1 MLKQGA
7 RPARSRSQT
16 NKFFGQNR
24 EATTEGNLPVTTTI
38 SEDYAFPAG
47 HAARGRSAS
56 PRCSRRRTAS
66 GISPFW
72 RRSCVRTPW
81 APWRESRS
89 VWLDN
94 GVQRVER
101 MYRVPPRRRRRQWEF
116 RRFRLGR
123 SAVAV
128 AARALGH
135 GGGNFCLDWAAL
147 RLAELSPWAFP
158 ALDLGLPL
166 FLVDIVAYFLLLF
179 KLSLEPI
186 SYARRRNDD
195 TDAGETD
202 RKPSLIV

>member
-24 EATTEGNLPVTTTI
+24 EATTEGNLPVTTTV

-81 APWRESRS
+81 APWREPLGLARQRSSESGEDGSRPAAVALPAVGISTVSARTVGCRSRS
-89 VWLDN
+89 SSAGPWW
-94 GVQRVER
+94 G
-101 MYRVPPRRRRRQWEF
+101 EF
-116 RRFRLGR
+116 LFGLGC
-123 SAVAV
+123 VAS
-128 AARALGH
+128 G
-135 GGGNFCLDWAAL
+135 
-147 RLAELSPWAFP
+147 
-158 ALDLGLPL
+158 
-166 FLVDIVAYFLLLF
+166 
-179 KLSLEPI
+179 
-186 SYARRRNDD
+186 
-195 TDAGETD
+195 
-202 RKPSLIV
+202 